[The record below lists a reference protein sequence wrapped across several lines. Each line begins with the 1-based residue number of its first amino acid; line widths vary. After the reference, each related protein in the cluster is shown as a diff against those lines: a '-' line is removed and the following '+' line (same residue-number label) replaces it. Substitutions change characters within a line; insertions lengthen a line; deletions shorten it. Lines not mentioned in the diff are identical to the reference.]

1 MPGQADTEA
10 KLIGVQVREVTGR
23 TPERDGTGYS
33 FTCTWLVTGTVRHW
47 AHKHNRLNR
56 YNGII
61 TIRAVDDLW
70 KISGLELLDEAR
82 QM

>member
-10 KLIGVQVREVTGR
+10 KLIGVDVAEVSGR
-23 TPERDGTGYS
+23 SPEPDGSGYS
-33 FTCTWLVTGTVRHW
+33 FTVTWTVTGTVRHW

-56 YNGII
+56 YSGIL

-70 KISGLELLDEAR
+70 KISGLELLDETR
-82 QM
+82 L